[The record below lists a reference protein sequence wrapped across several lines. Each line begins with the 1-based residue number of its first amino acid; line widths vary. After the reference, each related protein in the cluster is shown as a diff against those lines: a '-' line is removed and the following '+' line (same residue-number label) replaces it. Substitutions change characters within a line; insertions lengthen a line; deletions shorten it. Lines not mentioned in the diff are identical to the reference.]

1 MAEEK
6 TEKKEDLKKQLDS
19 IAYELRQ
26 LHDKVERHS
35 RNWVKAANTIM
46 GDVGGKPGEAKHGKS
61 IISVL
66 IATAVTL
73 LLAGSVFATVSLLD
87 LTTGDGANNGTFTV
101 ISDEAG
107 TATLTVDAAAVATV
121 TVTTFGVTTLNVS
134 GDVNASGNILGDDAT
149 IISNIATLAVDTIMS
164 DGASLTIGDGTETLA
179 INSSLVDLSTLG
191 AFTGVLSATLTNG
204 ASIVAT
210 DSDTLTITETTIDLV
225 GATVVDGITASGDV
239 TANGNILGDDA
250 TIISNI
256 SIIAVDTIMSDGA
269 SLTLGDG
276 TETFAINSSLTDLS
290 TAGAFSGVL
299 SVTLTNGASLV
310 ATDGDTLTIT
320 ETTVDI
326 VGATVVDGITASGDV
341 TANGNILGDDATIIS
356 NIATIAVDTIM
367 SDGASLTLGDGTE
380 TIAINSSLTDLSAL
394 GAFTGVLSIGLTNG
408 ASIVATDGDTLTITE
423 NDIDIVG
430 ALTVDGV
437 TASGNVSAPT
447 VSNDSGVVYAA
458 NGTFTNGLVVDA
470 RAPVLSF
477 NTATYVTEVGTIT
490 MGSNGKYTNDW
501 TTAFSAAPIVV
512 LTYGEA
518 VSTNTAYTTLLTTT
532 NGVFNGTASVLMNF
546 NATGLK

>member
-73 LLAGSVFATVSLLD
+73 LLAGSVFATVTLID
-87 LTTGDGANNGTFTV
+87 WTTGDSADNGTAYIT
-101 ISDEAG
+101 SDEAG

-149 IISNIATLAVDTIMS
+149 IISNISIIAVDTIMS

-179 INSSLVDLSTLG
+179 IDSSLVDLSTLG
-191 AFTGVLSATLTNG
+191 AL
-204 ASIVAT
+204 
-210 DSDTLTITETTIDLV
+210 
-225 GATVVDGITASGDV
+225 
-239 TANGNILGDDA
+239 
-250 TIISNI
+250 
-256 SIIAVDTIMSDGA
+256 
-269 SLTLGDG
+269 
-276 TETFAINSSLTDLS
+276 
-290 TAGAFSGVL
+290 SGVL
-299 SVTLTNGASLV
+299 SVTLTNGTSIV
-310 ATDGDTLTIT
+310 ATDADTVTIT
-320 ETTVDI
+320 ETSVAI
-326 VGATVVDGITASGDV
+326 VGALDVTGNVTAGNLTTSTQAIDINSVASNDYIRLDQTNATGVPSAPYMAITDARTGTYANEAAEATLVITPSGSYAISVASGISAFAGDIA
-341 TANGNILGDDATIIS
+341 ANGNITGDDATIIT
-356 NIATIAVDTIM
+356 NISIIAVDTIM

-423 NDIDIVG
+423 TTIDLVG
-430 ALTVDGV
+430 ATVVDGL
-437 TASGNVSAPT
+437 TASGTLDFPAQSIGSDDLAASLT
-447 VSNDSGVVYAA
+447 DSTLVSNATLEVVGAIASFSTSVYAPK
-458 NGTFTNGLVVDA
+458 VYI
-470 RAPVLSF
+470 
-477 NTATYVTEVGTIT
+477 TADDYFQEIG
-490 MGSNGKYTNDW
+490 
-501 TTAFSAAPIVV
+501 
-512 LTYGEA
+512 
-518 VSTNTAYTTLLTTT
+518 TTLVFVANSGAATNVLDPDITTP
-532 NGVFNGTASVLMNF
+532 
-546 NATGLK
+546 